1 MGSMLAIVG
10 APLKFM
16 SEICEVLS
24 GWAYVFL
31 KGMKDLTPDPFF
43 LYVFFSL
50 RRPKDQQIPFPGA
63 MP

>member
-10 APLKFM
+10 APFKFM

-24 GWAYVFL
+24 GWAYVVL

-43 LYVFFSL
+43 VCFFSL
-50 RRPKDQQIPFPGA
+50 RRPEDQQIAFPGA